1 MSISRTKFSVNFSS
15 LEYWDVGSTF
25 LTLINKCDWNT
36 IALIDMIKIRSEE
49 ASADEIS
56 ERRVLLLDKI
66 SFDEGKIH
74 AGKKNKTRMKQYKAY
89 EGDIVVSK
97 INARKG
103 AIGIV
108 KNLTPISSTIHFRTL
123 VPNPDV
129 VDTKF
134 LWLAL
139 RSSYCRNQFEILT
152 GGQGKGE
159 ISEEKLLQ
167 IEVPFPPLSIQQKIV
182 AYWTSSKAFITDT
195 EKAIAK
201 TNTKTQVRFLA
212 DLGLP
217 IPKKIVPP
225 KFFASSWKEFNRWS
239 VSYNQAILSM
249 IDLTQG
255 KYPVAELGSILEM
268 VQYGTSEKANTT
280 GKGTPVVRMNNI
292 KDGYLDF
299 SDLKHINLS
308 DKTIQTL
315 LLKDGDILI
324 NRTNSKELVG
334 KCAVFHDI
342 DNYVY
347 ASYIIRVRV
356 QLNIALPDFIAYCIN
371 SVIGRKQID
380 ALSRQIIGQAN
391 INSQELRSLLLP
403 LPPLDIQQKI
413 MRHIKTNKQAALSK
427 TQKTTMLWQETQEK
441 IEKLILGTLSVEDI

>member
-15 LEYWDVGSTF
+15 LEYWDVGSAF
-25 LTLINKCDWNT
+25 LKLTNSCVWKT
-36 IALIDMIKIRSEE
+36 RQLIDIIDIRSDE
-49 ASADEIS
+49 ASAVEIS
-56 ERRVLLLDKI
+56 EKKVLLLDRI

-74 AGKKNKTRMKQYKAY
+74 SGKKVQTRMKQYKAFK
-89 EGDIVVSK
+89 GDIVVSK

-108 KNLTPISSTIHFRTL
+108 KNKVPVCSTIHFRTL
-123 VPNPDV
+123 IPTCDI

-139 RSSYCRNQFEILT
+139 RSSYCRNQFEIST

-159 ISEEKLLQ
+159 ISEERLLQ
-167 IEVPFPPLSIQQKIV
+167 IEVPFPPLPIQQKIV
-182 AYWTSSKAFITDT
+182 EYWKSSKAFITDT
-195 EKAIAK
+195 DQDITK
-201 TNTKTQVRFLA
+201 TNKKTQGRFIA

-217 IPKKIVPP
+217 LPKKIVPP
-225 KFFASSWKEFNRWS
+225 KFFASNWKNFNRWS
-239 VSYNQAILSM
+239 VSYNQTILSM
-249 IDLTQG
+249 IDLTEG
-255 KYPVAELGSILEM
+255 KYPVVELGSILEM

-280 GKGTPVVRMNNI
+280 GNGTPVLRMNNI

-299 SDLKHINLS
+299 SDIKHINLPK
-308 DKTIQTL
+308 KTTQTL
-315 LLKDGDILI
+315 LLRDGDILF

-334 KCAVFHDI
+334 KCAVFHD
-342 DNYVY
+342 DTNYVY
-347 ASYIIRVRV
+347 ASYIIRVRI
-356 QLNIALPDFIAYCIN
+356 QPHRALPDFIAYCIN
-371 SVIGRKQID
+371 SFIGRKQIN

-413 MRHIKTNKQAALSK
+413 MEHIEINRQVISSQKQEI
-427 TQKTTMLWQETQEK
+427 TMLKQETQKK
-441 IEKLILGTLSVEDI
+441 IEKLILGTLSVEDL